1 MHNRIRSLAATVLIL
16 SALALTGCAEK
27 TVPPQVDPIAVSA
40 AEAKTGKITASTLAS
55 GQVEPNLSVYV
66 TAKTSGR
73 VVTVL
78 KQMGDTVKA
87 GDVLVQLEERDSS
100 NQLTQANANVA
111 SAEAQRAE
119 VERQLARVQTLFKA
133 GAVSKQQV
141 EQLETQL
148 SLVTAQV
155 TAARATADL
164 ARTQWEQTRI
174 TAPADGVLAARLVE
188 PGAMLGS
195 GTAVFHLVD
204 LSSVVVKTGVAESD
218 INSIKVGGTVPVIVP
233 ALDNKEFSGK
243 VEAISPAMNPQTRSF
258 QVRVTLPNADG
269 TLKGGMFAQVRFA
282 VKELEGVLLP
292 ISAVV
297 ERNGESAVFVI
308 DGDKAVQ
315 QKVTVT
321 VTSGDTVAVEGV
333 KPGTKVAVAGQNR
346 LYDGAPV
353 RIGGG
358 TNP

>member
-1 MHNRIRSLAATVLIL
+1 MNKHVKSLAALLMVSAVLT
-16 SALALTGCAEK
+16 LTGCAEK
-27 TVPPQVDPIAVSA
+27 TAPPTVDPIAVTA
-40 AEAKTGKITASTLAS
+40 TEAKTGKITASTTAS
-55 GQVEPNLSVYV
+55 AQVEPTLSVYV

-73 VVTVL
+73 VVAIP
-78 KQMGDTVKA
+78 KEMGDTVKK
-87 GDVLVQLEERDSS
+87 GDVLVQLEERDAA
-100 NQLTQANANVA
+100 NQFTQANANLA

-119 VERQLARVQTLFKA
+119 VERQLARLQTLFNA

-148 SLVTAQV
+148 SLVSAQV

-174 TAPADGVLAARLVE
+174 IAPADGVLAARLVE
-188 PGAMLGS
+188 PGAMVGS
-195 GTAVFHLVD
+195 GTAVFQLVD

-218 INSIKVGGTVPVIVP
+218 INSIKVGETVPVVVP
-233 ALDNKEFSGK
+233 ALENKEFTGK
-243 VEAISPAMNPQTRSF
+243 IEAISPAMNPQTRSF

-269 TLKGGMFAQVRFA
+269 ALKGGMFAQVRFA

-353 RIGGG
+353 RLGGS